1 MNPVLNTC
9 PVCDAP
15 LAVTRLHCVRCETT
29 IEGRFAPGPF
39 ANLSAEE
46 LEFVLLFVRLE
57 GKLRSMEAELGL
69 SYPTV
74 RARLHDV
81 IRSLGYEPGPGARD
95 TVAGPSA
102 EDRRAVLADLEAG
115 LIDATE
121 AMERLRG

>member
-1 MNPVLNTC
+1 MNPILNTC
-9 PVCDAP
+9 PVCAAP
-15 LAVTRLHCVRCETT
+15 LAVTRLHCAHCETT

-46 LEFVLLFVRLE
+46 VEFVLLFVRLE

-81 IRSLGYEPGPGARD
+81 IRSLGYEPGGREPA
-95 TVAGPSA
+95 AGPSV

-115 LIDATE
+115 LIDAAE